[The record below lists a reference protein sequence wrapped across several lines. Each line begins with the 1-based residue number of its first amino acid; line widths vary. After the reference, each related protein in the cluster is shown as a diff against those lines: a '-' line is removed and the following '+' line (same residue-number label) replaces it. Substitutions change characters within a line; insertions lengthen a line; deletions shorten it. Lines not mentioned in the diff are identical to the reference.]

1 MVCGCLMLIPIAF
14 CIAYDETYLNYLGF
28 LIPSIIMIILG
39 AISNKKKPTNNKI
52 LAREGFVIVGLSW
65 FIITLFGCLPFVISR
80 EIPNFIDAFF
90 ESVSGFTTTGASI
103 LNDVTAL
110 SHSMLFWRS
119 FTNWLGGMGVLV
131 FVLAFIPES
140 KEGQSM
146 HILRAESPGPQV
158 GKLVSK
164 MQVTSRILYL
174 IYIVITLLLFVI
186 LWVGP
191 DKKMDFFNSL
201 TYSLSTAG
209 TGGFSVD
216 PNSLESYTNFS
227 QYVISIFMILFGVN
241 FSLFYLILIGN
252 LNNLRIV

>member
-1 MVCGCLMLIPIAF
+1 MNYSIVRYILGRILMVCGCLMLIPIAF

-146 HILRAESPGPQV
+146 HILRAETAFLPLLTARSAL
-158 GKLVSK
+158 KTVS
-164 MQVTSRILYL
+164 VNLAL
-174 IYIVITLLLFVI
+174 A
-186 LWVGP
+186 
-191 DKKMDFFNSL
+191 L
-201 TYSLSTAG
+201 T
-209 TGGFSVD
+209 FRV
-216 PNSLESYTNFS
+216 
-227 QYVISIFMILFGVN
+227 M
-241 FSLFYLILIGN
+241 
-252 LNNLRIV
+252 